1 MSRVW
6 RLPILVLLPVL
17 VLVAVAVEGRSDGD
31 TAPAV
36 RLSELTPTAAPS
48 GTLSSTW
55 YCAAGSA
62 TGATTGEGAGPA
74 EQTVIVSNASD
85 TASTGVIT
93 LYPEG
98 AAAKA
103 VPIEIGAHASTSVK
117 VSDQV
122 KAAWAAAMV
131 EVTGGEVSVAHQLV
145 GATGQSVSDC
155 ASAPGADWYFPGGTT
170 RVGTAQW
177 LALFNPFPG
186 EATVDL
192 AFDTPDGARTPQEY
206 QGIVVPGGSVV
217 VKKVSDVVTLRDEV
231 STTVSARSGRVVAE
245 QVQALEGREGGPKG
259 LTATLGATAPSPV
272 WSFPMSA
279 PGGVDAGESVAVF
292 NPGDTDTDV
301 LVQVQ
306 LDAPEVNG
314 TVEPFEVS
322 VPAHRFAVV
331 DVSADERVPPGVAH
345 WLVVSTPGGSEIVAQ
360 RTLTGG
366 AGGGYSTTIGM
377 PVVATRWLS
386 PVANI
391 AGATSPQLSV
401 ANPSPTETA
410 TFTVRRSGAGSSGD
424 VDGAVDLTV
433 APGQRVVIALD
444 GAGFEPGSTA
454 EVVSDRPVVVG
465 LWLTLASPADVATPL
480 GVPVGGSQ
488 SLPVEVVGPTVAAT
502 GQLDTGDSIPGSL
515 TDGGTGAAATDGSST
530 TTSADAASTTTAA
543 GAASTTTTAAAVS
556 STTTTSAAG

>member
-17 VLVAVAVEGRSDGD
+17 VVAAIAVEGRSDD
-31 TAPAV
+31 STAPAV
-36 RLSELTPTAAPS
+36 RLSELTPTAAPA

-74 EQTVIVSNASD
+74 EQTVVVSNASD
-85 TASTGVIT
+85 TASSGVIT

-103 VPIEIGAHASTSVK
+103 VPIEIGAHASTAVK

-122 KAAWAAAMV
+122 KAPWAAAMV
-131 EVTGGEVSVAHQLV
+131 EVTGGEITVAHELV
-145 GATGQSVSDC
+145 GKDGQSVSGC
-155 ASAPGADWYFPGGTT
+155 ASAPSGDWYFPGGTT
-170 RVGTAQW
+170 RVGTELW
-177 LALFNPFPG
+177 IALFNPFPG
-186 EATVDL
+186 EATLDI
-192 AFDTPDGARTPQEY
+192 AFDTSASGARTPESF

-217 VKKVSDVVTLRDEV
+217 VKKISDVVTLSDQV
-231 STTVSARSGRVVAE
+231 STTVSTRSGRVVAE
-245 QVQALEGREGGPKG
+245 QVQALEGRDDGPKG

-292 NPGDTDTDV
+292 NPSDTDTEV

-314 TVEPFEVS
+314 SVEPFEIS
-322 VPAHRFAVV
+322 VPARRFAVV

-345 WLVVSTPGGSEIVAQ
+345 WVVVSTPDGSEIVAQ

-366 AGGGYSTTIGM
+366 AAGGYSTTVGL
-377 PVVATRWLS
+377 PVVATRWLV
-386 PVANI
+386 PVATVT
-391 AGATSPQLSV
+391 GATSPQLTV

-410 TFTVRRSGAGSSGD
+410 TFTLRRSGAGTAGD
-424 VDGAVDLTV
+424 VEDAVDLTV
-433 APGQRVVIALD
+433 APGQRVAIGLD
-444 GAGFEPGSTA
+444 QAGFQPGDTA
-454 EVVSDRPVVVG
+454 EVVSDLPVVVG
-465 LWLTLASPADVATPL
+465 QWLTLASPADVATPL
-480 GVPVGGSQ
+480 GVPVEGTQSQ
-488 SLPVEVVGPTVAAT
+488 PTEVVGPTVAASE
-502 GQLDTGDSIPGSL
+502 QLDTGDTIPGSL
-515 TDGGTGAAATDGSST
+515 DAGDGSDPSST
-530 TTSADAASTTTAA
+530 TAPADASSTTTAA
-543 GAASTTTTAAAVS
+543 GAASSTTTTAATAAS
-556 STTTTSAAG
+556 STTTSAAG